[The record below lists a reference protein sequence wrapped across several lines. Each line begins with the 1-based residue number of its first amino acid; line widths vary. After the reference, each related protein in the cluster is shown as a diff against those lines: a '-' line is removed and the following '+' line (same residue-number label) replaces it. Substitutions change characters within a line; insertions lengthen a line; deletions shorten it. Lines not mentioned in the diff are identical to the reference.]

1 MWDWSHLKEEGW
13 LSHTKRSV
21 QLTVLLLVAGAAMVL
36 HALVP
41 FWQQPKFLQ
50 RCAVGCKLCEGC
62 SCGCKICKGLESQE
76 D

>member
-1 MWDWSHLKEEGW
+1 MWNWAHFSEEGW
-13 LSHTKRSV
+13 QTHTKRSV
-21 QLTVLLLVAGAAMVL
+21 KLAALLLASGAAMVL

-50 RCAVGCKLCEGC
+50 RDAVACKLCE
-62 SCGCKICKGLESQE
+62 GLESQE